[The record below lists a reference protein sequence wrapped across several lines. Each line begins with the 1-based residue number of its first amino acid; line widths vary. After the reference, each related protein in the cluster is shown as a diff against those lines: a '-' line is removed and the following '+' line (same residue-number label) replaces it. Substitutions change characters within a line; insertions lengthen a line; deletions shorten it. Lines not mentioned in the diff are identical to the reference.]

1 MNATKR
7 QKGNIGEQIACN
19 YLQKKGWKILERNF
33 HYSKYAEIDIIAKEK
48 DCIVFVEVKTR
59 TTTNYGHPFESINKT
74 KLANIYKAALAYLKN
89 TKEKYKSYRIDA
101 ISILGETT
109 DTQKNNIEHLKDISL
124 N

>member
-48 DCIVFVEVKTR
+48 DCIVFV
-59 TTTNYGHPFESINKT
+59 
-74 KLANIYKAALAYLKN
+74 
-89 TKEKYKSYRIDA
+89 
-101 ISILGETT
+101 
-109 DTQKNNIEHLKDISL
+109 
-124 N
+124 